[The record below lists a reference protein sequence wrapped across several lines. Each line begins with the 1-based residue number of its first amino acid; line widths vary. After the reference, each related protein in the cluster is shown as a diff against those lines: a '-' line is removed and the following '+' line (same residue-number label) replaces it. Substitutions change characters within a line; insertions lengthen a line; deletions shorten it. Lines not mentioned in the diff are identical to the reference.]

1 MLGEF
6 LAADV
11 ESIEGFGAIGAV
23 FEQVFFGL
31 GEFLLQSSCSE
42 LKVHRLLSCG
52 YRVALSESN
61 GERTRCEMVSENS
74 ADADTDCIVL
84 RKLFTTNI

>member
-11 ESIEGFGAIGAV
+11 ESIEGIGAIGAV

-52 YRVALSESN
+52 YRVALSESKGQRRN
-61 GERTRCEMVSENS
+61 SVAGLSE
-74 ADADTDCIVL
+74 DDRQTVHEEWQI
-84 RKLFTTNI
+84 